1 MGVGAMLK
9 YIIRRVLLM
18 IPMMIIIS
26 IICFAVIKLQPGE
39 FGSQYL
45 ANARVSPETII
56 NLRRSLGLDQPA
68 YKQYLLWVKG
78 IVTKGDFGY
87 SFAYKRPV
95 AELIWERIGWTVI
108 ISVITLLFTWLIGI
122 PLGIYSA
129 THKYSVLDYLFTFI
143 GYIGVSVPAFLLA
156 LILIYLLLVSG
167 GTSVGGLFSNEFIDA
182 PWSWAKVVDLLKHIW
197 IPIIAIGTSGVAGIL
212 RQMRGNLLDVLGEQ
226 YIVTARSK
234 GLEES
239 TVINKHAVRNA
250 INPLVSMLGMEL
262 PNLLSGTIISS
273 IVLNLPTMGPFFYDA
288 LINHDQYLVMT
299 FLMMSAF
306 LMLIGNLV
314 ADILLAL
321 VDPRIKLE

>member
-1 MGVGAMLK
+1 MLK

-122 PLGIYSA
+122 PLGIYPA

>member
-1 MGVGAMLK
+1 MLK